1 MTNHTD
7 QHEHREEPATDR
19 TALIADAIGPTML
32 LGLQDA
38 ELFDEPGRERIRDW
52 IKWISETVAALPA
65 DRAAVLREAADAYA
79 TLTDQNEAYDL
90 TENGAIDDESRIRYD
105 TVRDI
110 VVGLR
115 RMADETAGR
124 VAADAQPETEAHPPR
139 NRWAVETYDYLA
151 DEWVP
156 GTRFLNRHHAV
167 ERYEAVT
174 EKAPMW
180 RDGTPAQRRLMRET
194 TTYTVEPAPAV
205 GGADQTD
212 ATPVVCEGFQWIGQ
226 SFATCDRCGQPAWN
240 HTGQDVP
247 VKGAGLF
254 DHRRTVRPWEPGEAD
269 AIRAKWGTPT
279 AAAPAVGGAQQPQE
293 EA

>member
-65 DRAAVLREAADAYA
+65 DRTAVLQEAADA
-79 TLTDQNEAYDL
+79 
-90 TENGAIDDESRIRYD
+90 IDRETQALKDDGVLEPDKFRPC
-105 TVRDI
+105 RDASAQ
-110 VVGLR
+110 LR
-115 RMADETAGR
+115 RLAGGSAGR